1 MWACKFGCDEL
12 SERGYIAI
20 ADDGGL
26 ELSMALRPGS
36 QAHSYAAEYLA
47 DKAFGRP
54 IDGREGYFDWHR
66 THAYRG

>member
-1 MWACKFGCDEL
+1 MKT
-12 SERGYIAI
+12 
-20 ADDGGL
+20 
-26 ELSMALRPGS
+26 GS